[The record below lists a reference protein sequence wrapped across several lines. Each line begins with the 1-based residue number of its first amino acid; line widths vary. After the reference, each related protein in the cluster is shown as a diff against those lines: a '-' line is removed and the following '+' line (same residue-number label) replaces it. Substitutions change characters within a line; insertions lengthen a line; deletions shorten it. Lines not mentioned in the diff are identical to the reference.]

1 MRCGGSMETK
11 FWEDIQN
18 CDLLIKWVECKTI
31 EEKAYLLDNDD
42 SWVAQLCR
50 EYPKIRNSIISI
62 LDNQI
67 GTGHTNYVVKFDHP
81 DLTNHFKL
89 GRTQDLKKRNGDNQN
104 KINGVVPVISEICA
118 EFTLQAGASEK
129 MEKEIKRLVKPN
141 GNLIETGV
149 VTDYRSPKGHQRV
162 VGYTEYYLLDKL
174 DEVIKTANELYP
186 KYKNMIGVKR
196 VN

>member
-1 MRCGGSMETK
+1 MKTK

-50 EYPKIRNSIISI
+50 KYPKIRNSIISI

-81 DLTNHFKL
+81 
-89 GRTQDLKKRNGDNQN
+89 
-104 KINGVVPVISEICA
+104 
-118 EFTLQAGASEK
+118 
-129 MEKEIKRLVKPN
+129 
-141 GNLIETGV
+141 
-149 VTDYRSPKGHQRV
+149 
-162 VGYTEYYLLDKL
+162 
-174 DEVIKTANELYP
+174 ELYTLIDFTVTN
-186 KYKNMIGVKR
+186 YSSEFHSWI
-196 VN
+196 